1 MNNLPIHPMLVHFP
15 IALFCFEFFLLF
27 WGYFKKRKDYLDL
40 AQVSFFGA
48 YLFLLTALVTGYFD
62 AGGEIADLFEGSVKP
77 HFYAAAVL
85 FLISTVR
92 LILWKTLGKSGQA
105 GFVPV
110 KLTGSA
116 LTVAALLVT
125 GYWGGRIVYHG

>member
-27 WGYFKKRKDYLDL
+27 WGYFKNRKDFLDL

-48 YLFLLTALVTGYFD
+48 YFFLLLSLGTGYLD
-62 AGGEIADLFEGSVKP
+62 AGGEIQDLFGAGVKP

-85 FLISTVR
+85 FFIATVR
-92 LILWKTLGKSGQA
+92 LILWKTLTKSGRA

-110 KLTGSA
+110 KLVGSA

-125 GYWGGRIVYHG
+125 GYWGGHMVYNG